1 MWAGSVA
8 VHGALLVATS
18 ALARR
23 VPPPRRSPPP
33 LTQSVEIERIEV
45 PPPVETPTPPTP
57 APETPPPTPTPQTP
71 QPRVAR
77 AAPAAAVAPAPDTR
91 ILTTE
96 APHAEVIQAPENP
109 TPAPAPRLSAAD
121 LLRAPNSL
129 VTQLAGEAAT
139 RNDPEAERL
148 RIRDIA
154 MEPTRALLRD
164 SQHTQPAG
172 TMRHDRAVA
181 QEAQGELL
189 PTRRV
194 PGIGRAM
201 RTAQVFSLGP
211 MRHTE
216 NSAERMVQDALDQAH
231 TGSGSM
237 TPLTG
242 GMAYT
247 PCSSYRLMR
256 VDIEVAQ
263 DANSAVTEARVVRGS
278 GYARLDTVALDTLR
292 NALGAVEPIP
302 GGAPR
307 RSRWAV
313 EVSEDADAYGRIAC
327 GSTGGWTVLGEEVD
341 GVRLRTRVR
350 RLRD

>member
-1 MWAGSVA
+1 M
-8 VHGALLVATS
+8 HGTLLVVTA

-23 VPPPRRSPPP
+23 VPPPRRPPP
-33 LTQSVEIERIEV
+33 VISRVVEVERIEV
-45 PPPVETPTPPTP
+45 PPPVETPPTPTP
-57 APETPPPTPTPQTP
+57 APETPPPAPTPQTP

-96 APHAEVIQAPENP
+96 APHAETIRAPE
-109 TPAPAPRLSAAD
+109 TPATTPAPRLSAAE
-121 LLRAPNSL
+121 LLRAPNNL

-181 QEAQGELL
+181 QEAQDELL

-216 NSAERMVQDALDQAH
+216 SSAERMVQDALDQGH
-231 TGSGSM
+231 LSSGVM

-242 GMAYT
+242 GVAYT
-247 PCSSYRLMR
+247 PCSSYRLLR

-263 DANSAVTEARVVRGS
+263 DANGAVSEARVVRGS

-307 RSRWAV
+307 RSRWTV
-313 EVSEDADAYGRIAC
+313 EVSEDADAYGRLAC
-327 GSTGGWTVLGEEVD
+327 GSTGGWTVLSEEVD

-350 RLRD
+350 RLRE